1 MYKKLAAESLGT
13 FILVFA
19 GTGAIMINDI
29 ANAIGHV
36 GIAMTFGFVIVALI
50 YSFAHVSGAHFNPA
64 VTIAFWTMGEFHRK
78 NVIPYISA
86 QVFGA
91 ILASIC
97 LYFLLNEN
105 FNSVSEVSYL
115 GSTLPRGSES
125 QAFGFEFILTFI
137 LMIVICSSAVHG
149 KATKDFAGLAIG
161 LTVGLESMFAG
172 PITGASMNPARSIG
186 PAIVSGNFENLWI
199 YILATCLG
207 AMAAAMVFLKI
218 FKSEN

>member
-36 GIAMTFGFVIVALI
+36 GIALTFGFVIVALI

-186 PAIVSGNFENLWI
+186 PALVSGNFEHLWI

-207 AMAAAMVFLKI
+207 AMAASIVFLKI

>member
-149 KATKDFAGLAIG
+149 KATKDFAGLGI
-161 LTVGLESMFAG
+161 
-172 PITGASMNPARSIG
+172 
-186 PAIVSGNFENLWI
+186 
-199 YILATCLG
+199 
-207 AMAAAMVFLKI
+207 
-218 FKSEN
+218 